1 MPPFAPPAPRARLL
15 TPPFLVVG
23 LASLVYFV
31 AAGVLL
37 PTVPRFVKGPL
48 ASGDVAVGIV
58 VGAFSLTAFF
68 LRPFAGRLGDRRGRR
83 LLMFVGAAAFA
94 ASVAGYLGAR
104 SVAAMVVLRLLTGA
118 GEALFFVGAAT
129 AINDLAPDERRGE
142 AVSFFSLSL
151 YVGIGVGPLV
161 GEAVIEGGSFAPA
174 WLISAGCALVAALL
188 AIPVPETRPPT
199 EAGPDRHRLVHP
211 AGLVPGAILLTTIWG
226 VAGFFAFMPLYAP
239 EAGLDGSRLLFLVFS
254 GIVIAIRSIGARIP
268 DVLGP
273 ENTSRLALV
282 GLTAGLALFGLWR
295 SPAGLFVGVAV
306 LSVGQA
312 LSFPG
317 LMMLAL
323 RGTAP
328 AERGAVIGTF
338 TAFVDL
344 GFGLGP
350 ATLGFVAAGLGYPG
364 TFLAGAVVGSVGL
377 AALVARYGVLRVR
390 GG

>member
-1 MPPFAPPAPRARLL
+1 MPPSAAAPPRARLL

-23 LASLVYFV
+23 FATLVYFV

-37 PTVPRFVKGPL
+37 PTVPRFVDGPL
-48 ASGDVAVGIV
+48 GGGDVAVGIV
-58 VGAFSLTAFF
+58 VGAFSLTAFL

-83 LLMFVGAAAFA
+83 LLMLAGAAVFA
-94 ASVAGYLGAR
+94 ASVAGYL
-104 SVAAMVVLRLLTGA
+104 VAGSAPAMVVLRLLTGA
-118 GEALFFVGAAT
+118 GEALFFVGAAS
-129 AINDLAPDERRGE
+129 AINDLAPEERRGE

-151 YVGIGVGPLV
+151 YVGIGVGPLI
-161 GEAVIEGGSFAPA
+161 GEAVIQGGSFAPA
-174 WLISAGCALVAALL
+174 WLISAGCAVAAALL
-188 AIPVPETRPPT
+188 AIPVPDTRP
-199 EAGPDRHRLVHP
+199 AGDGAEGGHRLVHP
-211 AGLVPGAILLTTIWG
+211 AGLVPGGILLTTIWG
-226 VAGFFAFMPLYAP
+226 VAGFYAFMPLYAP
-239 EAGLDGSRLLFLVFS
+239 QAGLDGSRLLFLVFS
-254 GIVIAIRSIGARIP
+254 AIVIAIRSIGARIP

-273 ENTSRLALV
+273 ENTSRLSLV
-282 GLTAGLALFGLWR
+282 GLASGLALFGLWR

-306 LSVGQA
+306 LALGQA

-350 ATLGFVAAGLGYPG
+350 ATLGFVAAAVGYPG
-364 TFLAGAVVGSVGL
+364 TFLAGAAVAGAGL

-390 GG
+390 NG